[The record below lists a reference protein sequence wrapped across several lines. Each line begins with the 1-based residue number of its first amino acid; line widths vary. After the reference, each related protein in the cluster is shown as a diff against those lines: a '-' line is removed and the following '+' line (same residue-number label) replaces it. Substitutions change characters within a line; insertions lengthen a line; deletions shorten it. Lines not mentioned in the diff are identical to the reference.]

1 MLMRDTND
9 HRGIMVDVLTAD
21 EVFVTAAAAARPGA
35 VVLVRHGEPNISR
48 KCRLTADEYRAW
60 WGTYET
66 KGLLAGQ
73 TAPECLL
80 RTAASA
86 GTIIASIRPRA
97 IETAHAVCAGRAY
110 AQDPMFI
117 EAPLPPPRWP
127 GWIRLSPRVWG
138 FIARFWW
145 WFFDHHEGQET
156 RAQAERR
163 AEAAARLLIE
173 KSADGQD
180 VLVFAHGFFNGM
192 VGESLKRMGWRCT
205 EDQGF
210 KYWRARRFER
220 P

>member
-1 MLMRDTND
+1 MRDPND

-21 EVFVTAAAAARPGA
+21 DVFVSAAPARPGA
-35 VVLVRHGEPNISR
+35 VILVRHGEPNISR
-48 KCRLTADEYRAW
+48 KVRLSADEYRDW
-60 WGTYET
+60 WGQYET

-73 TAPECLL
+73 TAPAGLL
-80 RTAASA
+80 VAAASA

-97 IETAHAVCAGRAY
+97 IETASAVCAGRAY
-110 AQDPMFI
+110 AQDPMFV

-127 GWIRLSPRVWG
+127 GWIRLSPRIWG
-138 FIARFWW
+138 FVARFWW

-156 RAQAERR
+156 RAQAQLR
-163 AEAAARLLIE
+163 ADQAAALLIE
-173 KSADGQD
+173 KSGEGED

-205 EDQGF
+205 DDQGF